1 MNETVKQES
10 TNTAA
15 AIEQQAGRTF
25 TQDEVNAIVT
35 ERLSRERAKYADY
48 NDLKAK
54 ADQCDAV
61 QAQLDELNRA
71 TTRKEMLVRVSA
83 ATGCPVELLT
93 EETEE
98 ACTAQAKAIMKFA
111 NPDPGYPKVRDGDPF
126 CNELRKSYD
135 VSYAYAFR
143 RDVKHVP
150 KDHNNRW
157 GC

>member
-1 MNETVKQES
+1 MNETVNQEP

-83 ATGCPVELLT
+83 ATGCPAELLT

-111 NPDPGYPKVRDGDPF
+111 NPDPGYPEVKLGDP
-126 CNELRKSYD
+126 SYKMYRNRYSVD
-135 VSYAYAFR
+135 YSSAFS

-150 KDHNNRW
+150 KDYTRW
-157 GC
+157 NY

>member
-1 MNETVKQES
+1 MNETVNQEP

-35 ERLSRERAKYADY
+35 ERLNRERAKYADY

-54 ADQCDAV
+54 AYQCDAV

-71 TTRKEMLVRVSA
+71 TTRKEMLARVTA
-83 ATGCPVELLT
+83 DTGCPVELLT

-111 NPDPGYPKVRDGDPF
+111 NPDPGYIDVPNPGD
-126 CNELRKSYD
+126 LSYKMRER
-135 VSYAYAFR
+135 SYHIDYSSAFR

-150 KDHNNRW
+150 KDYTR
-157 GC
+157 

>member
-1 MNETVKQES
+1 MNETVNQES

-25 TQDEVNAIVT
+25 TQDEVNAIVA

-98 ACTAQAKAIMKFA
+98 ACTEQAKAIMKFA
-111 NPDPGYPKVRDGDPF
+111 KPDPEYPIIPDLGDP
-126 CNELRKSYD
+126 SYKMYRNRYSVD
-135 VSYAYAFR
+135 YSSAFS

-150 KDHNNRW
+150 KDYTRW
-157 GC
+157 NY

>member
-1 MNETVKQES
+1 MNETVNQEP

-15 AIEQQAGRTF
+15 AIEQQTGRTF

-111 NPDPGYPKVRDGDPF
+111 KPDPGYLIVPNPGDPSYKMR
-126 CNELRKSYD
+126 EKSYQ
-135 VSYAYAFR
+135 VNYSYAFR

-150 KDHNNRW
+150 KDYTRW
-157 GC
+157 GR

>member
-1 MNETVKQES
+1 MNETLNQES
-10 TNTAA
+10 PITAA
-15 AIEQQAGRTF
+15 AVEQQAGRTF

-71 TTRKEMLVRVSA
+71 TTRKEMLVRVAA

-98 ACTAQAKAIMKFA
+98 ACTEQAKAIMKFA
-111 NPDPGYPKVRDGDPF
+111 NPDPGYPEVELDDPSWKMH
-126 CNELRKSYD
+126 RS
-135 VSYAYAFR
+135 AYHADYSSSFR

-150 KDHNNRW
+150 KDYTR
-157 GC
+157 